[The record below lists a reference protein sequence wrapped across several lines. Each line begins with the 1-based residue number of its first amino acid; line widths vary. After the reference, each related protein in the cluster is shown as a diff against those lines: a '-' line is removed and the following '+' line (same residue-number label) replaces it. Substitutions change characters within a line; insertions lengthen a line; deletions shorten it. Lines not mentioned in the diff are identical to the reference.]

1 MVIRT
6 VMEKVKASV
15 DPEPA
20 LEKFGCGVSRRENIF
35 RRGHVWRGSGTSSR
49 EFVCALM
56 FGNDRS
62 RQCLGRYG

>member
-1 MVIRT
+1 MSVAATGDEGVTRT

-35 RRGHVWRGSGTSSR
+35 R
-49 EFVCALM
+49 
-56 FGNDRS
+56 
-62 RQCLGRYG
+62 